1 MPRVV
6 AGLRGWGH
14 ETIDI
19 KVPTVGKMMKYYLLK
34 PISYAGKSL

>member
-19 KVPTVGKMMKYYLLK
+19 KVPTVAQNDEYFLLK